1 MTLKRIKNNKS
12 WQKWIRLTQI
22 RKNFNFKMLFFRSN
36 ILEKYKRRP
45 KLRKLNFRIFPV
57 LYPQEAT
64 EYMVL
69 IVLRVKSKRIN
80 PTRI

>member
-1 MTLKRIKNNKS
+1 MTLKRINNIKS
-12 WQKWIRLTQI
+12 WQKWILLTQI
-22 RKNFNFKMLFFRSN
+22 RKNLIFKMLFFRSN

-57 LYPQEAT
+57 LDRQGVT
-64 EYMVL
+64 EYIVL

-80 PTRI
+80 PNLI